1 MPVNPLIRI
10 ALFPFSFLYAA
21 GIYIRNW
28 LYDSG
33 YLKTVEFDF
42 PVICVGNLSAGGTGK
57 TPHVEYL
64 IRLLSEKFRLAIL
77 SRGYMRK
84 SHGYVQAEVG
94 SSADAV
100 GDEPALLKRKYPH
113 VAVAVCEDRAL
124 GVPRLLSAFPQT
136 DAVILDDAFQHRAVR
151 AGLNIL
157 LTCYNNLFTRDH
169 LLPAGNLREFRSA
182 YKRAEFIVVTK
193 CPVVLPESEREK
205 IKKDIAPSESQLV
218 FFSFLNYGHP
228 YLFTNGQVKLH
239 FEKTYDVLLVTGI
252 ASAENL
258 KAYVTPRVKN
268 LYSFDFGDHYR
279 YERNDIER
287 ITEAFGNIES
297 ENKLILT
304 TEKDAVKLIQFH
316 AWIVEKKL
324 PIFVQPVSVEFFEK
338 DKKLFDEEITGW
350 LQKLK
355 NLKSNQT

>member
-1 MPVNPLIRI
+1 MSSNPFLRVF
-10 ALFPFSFLYAA
+10 LLPFSLLYGLA
-21 GIYIRNW
+21 ITLRNW

-64 IRLLSEKFRLAIL
+64 IRLLSAQFRLAIL

-84 SHGYVQAEVG
+84 SHGYVQAEAN
-94 SSADAV
+94 STADAV

-113 VAVAVCEDRAL
+113 VALAVCEDRAL
-124 GVPRLLSAFPQT
+124 GVPRLLSSFPQT
-136 DAVILDDAFQHRAVR
+136 EAIILDDAFQHRAVR

-157 LTCYNNLFTRDH
+157 LTRYDNLFTRDY
-169 LLPAGNLREFRSA
+169 LLPAGNLREFKTAS
-182 YKRAEFIVVTK
+182 KRAEFIVVTK
-193 CPVVLPESEREK
+193 CPPDLQESERAS
-205 IKKDIAPSESQLV
+205 IKNEIAPSESQLV
-218 FFSFLNYGHP
+218 FFSLLNYGQP
-228 YLFTNGQVKLH
+228 YLFTDGNVKLY
-239 FEKTYDVLLVTGI
+239 FEKTQDVLLVTGI

-258 KAYVTPRVKN
+258 KAYVTPLVKN
-268 LYSFDFGDHYR
+268 LYSFDFGDHHR
-279 YERNDIER
+279 YGRNDIER

-297 ENKLILT
+297 KNKLILT
-304 TEKDAVKLIQFH
+304 TEKDAVKLISFH

-324 PIFVQPVSVEFFEK
+324 PIFVQPISVKFFEE
-338 DKKLFDEEITGW
+338 DKKIFDEEITSW